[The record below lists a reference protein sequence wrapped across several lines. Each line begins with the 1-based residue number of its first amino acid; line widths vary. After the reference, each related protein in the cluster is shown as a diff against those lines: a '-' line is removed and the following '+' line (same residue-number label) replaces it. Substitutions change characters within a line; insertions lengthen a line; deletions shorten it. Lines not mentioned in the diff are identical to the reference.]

1 MKELIK
7 GLLEKRVVSAVL
19 VLGRTTYGKVPFPLF
34 IRSLELIEDAEPLAP
49 VMPVSMATQVSKLT
63 RLASP
68 QEPIAVVMKP
78 CELRAVIELVKF
90 RQASL
95 DNLLIISFKCPGVF
109 SIEDYINILDNGKNP
124 VEQAKNKEGIRRACM
139 GCLYPYP
146 YSHFDIGYS
155 YELDGFYPGSEKG
168 KEVLESL
175 GIEVKERDRETE
187 EKEMQERRRFWEG
200 VREKTKQEVY
210 GLDNLM
216 VFLSRCVGC
225 HNCKDL
231 CPICYCKECFWES
244 PVFDYHPDN
253 FFDWGDKKGGVR
265 MPTDI
270 FFYHVGRLTH
280 MSLSCVGCGLCEDA
294 CPQDIELQR
303 LFLHVGLNTQ
313 AAFEYT
319 PGLSVEDIPPLTT
332 FKEEEIP
339 ELG

>member
-1 MKELIK
+1 MKELLK
-7 GLLEKRVVSAVL
+7 GLLEKNIVAAVL
-19 VLGRTTYGKVPFPLF
+19 VPAKTTYGKVPFPLF
-34 IRSLELIEDAEPLAP
+34 IKNPELVEDADPFAP

-68 QEPIAVVMKP
+68 DEPVAVVMKP
-78 CELRAVIELVKF
+78 CELRALVELVKF
-90 RQASL
+90 RQAGL
-95 DNLLIISFKCPGVF
+95 ENLLIISFECPGVF
-109 SIEDYINILDNGKNP
+109 TIEDYINVVEKGENP
-124 VEQAKNKEGIRRACM
+124 IELAKAKDGIRRACR

-146 YSHFDIGYS
+146 YAHFDIAYS
-155 YELDGFYPGSEKG
+155 FAQDGFYAGTEKG
-168 KEVLESL
+168 RNALESL
-175 GIEVKERDRETE
+175 GIEVKERDEEAIRKETE
-187 EKEMQERRRFWEG
+187 ERRKFWEE
-200 VREKTKQEVY
+200 VREKTREEVY
-210 GLDNLM
+210 GLENLM
-216 VFLSRCVGC
+216 SFLSRCVGC

-244 PVFDYHPDN
+244 PVFDYRPDS
-253 FFDWGDKKGGVR
+253 FFDWGNKKGGVR

-303 LFLHVGLNTQ
+303 LFLHVALNTQ

-319 PGLSVEDIPPLTT
+319 PGLSLEDVPPLTT
-332 FKEEEIP
+332 FKEDEIP